1 MFSTKN
7 VPHSASV
14 PPIAGNISDK
24 IPSLPQVRL
33 HPSLAERGIKVATAI
48 VVVPSVS
55 RNRGAAL
62 KEYIEQSLRVLQ
74 VEDSLKTPIFE
85 AYHELHVA
93 AGFPDAVAP
102 AQRLL
107 QLVQRT
113 GNLPTINRIVDTYNI
128 ASVETLISIGAHD
141 LSQIQGDIR
150 FDWTTG
156 KESYWALGEGAS
168 VVLPAHE
175 YACLDNEKVLCR
187 LDIRQC
193 HETLVNKD
201 TRYIFLYTQGNRLT
215 SQQEV
220 DDALEHTLT
229 LLKQFCEADLLQ
241 LHPRFLV

>member
-7 VPHSASV
+7 ITHSVTA
-14 PPIAGNISDK
+14 PLIAEGVFDK
-24 IPSLPQVRL
+24 IPSLPQVWL
-33 HPSLAERGIKVATAI
+33 HPSLAEKGIKVATAI

-62 KEYIEQSLRVLQ
+62 KDYIERSLLSLRVEEALMA
-74 VEDSLKTPIFE
+74 PIFE

-102 AQRLL
+102 ARRLL

-113 GNLPTINRIVDTYNI
+113 GNLPTINRIVDAYNI

-150 FDWTTG
+150 FDLTTG
-156 KESYWALGEGAS
+156 KEGYWALGEEVS
-168 VVLPAHE
+168 VTLPAHE
-175 YACLDNEKVLCR
+175 YACLDEEKVLCR

-215 SQQEV
+215 SQQAV